1 MALEI
6 SDGSMDAPAILVLG
20 IRQILVEWVVLH
32 DLGWDIQVV
41 VLLLFR
47 TLEDS
52 TLDWDFQVV
61 VRLLVRIQWG
71 NILGCVVQ
79 ILLPSCCRV
88 VAWLLV
94 RDLDGSI
101 PMVEPEVV
109 VHWLRI
115 LGDGCLVVPGGP
127 FP

>member
-1 MALEI
+1 MVVP
-6 SDGSMDAPAILVLG
+6 STLVLG
-20 IRQILVEWVVLH
+20 IRRILVDQVVLH
-32 DLGWDIQVV
+32 DLHWDIQVV

-61 VRLLVRIQWG
+61 VHLLVRIQGG

-79 ILLPSCCRV
+79 IRLPNCCRV
-88 VAWLLV
+88 VAGLLV
-94 RDLDGSI
+94 RDLDDSI

-115 LGDGCLVVPGGP
+115 LGDRCLVVPGGP
-127 FP
+127 FL

>member
-1 MALEI
+1 MV
-6 SDGSMDAPAILVLG
+6 APATLVLG
-20 IRQILVEWVVLH
+20 IRRILVERVVLH
-32 DLGWDIQVV
+32 DLHWDIQVV

-61 VRLLVRIQWG
+61 VRLLVRIQGG

-79 ILLPSCCRV
+79 IRLPNCCRV
-88 VAWLLV
+88 VAGLLIV
-94 RDLDGSI
+94 RNLDDSI

-115 LGDGCLVVPGGP
+115 LDDRYLVVGSWGP